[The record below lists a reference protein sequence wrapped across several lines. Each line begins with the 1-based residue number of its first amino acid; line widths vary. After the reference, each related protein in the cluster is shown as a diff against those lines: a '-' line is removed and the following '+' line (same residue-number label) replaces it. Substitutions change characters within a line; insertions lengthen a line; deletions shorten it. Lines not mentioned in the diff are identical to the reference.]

1 MTQEYANKLVRRN
14 FIALTLTLLFMAL
27 LTAGAVGMWWGAFG
41 PPDFLRK
48 DNTLLTPQAAELRLE
63 NGATASWDATT
74 RTISKDDH
82 LGALLQ
88 ANRWTAASA
97 FQAGEADLTFRF
109 GERYKLS
116 LWADG
121 RAAFYDRY
129 TNRTTKSHAYYLIP
143 NEVVSQLTAALAAGT
158 TA

>member
-63 NGATASWDATT
+63 NGAKVIDYDIYTGFNNVSECGTYEKVEGSTAYT
-74 RTISKDDH
+74 RTRAYARF
-82 LGALLQ
+82 LNALCLFLLHRLVPC
-88 ANRWTAASA
+88 ACA
-97 FQAGEADLTFRF
+97 
-109 GERYKLS
+109 
-116 LWADG
+116 
-121 RAAFYDRY
+121 
-129 TNRTTKSHAYYLIP
+129 
-143 NEVVSQLTAALAAGT
+143 AAG
-158 TA
+158 